1 MAPAQGTDGL
11 PPAQEIPYPRGHI
24 GFIRETKLEE
34 EDTVSQVAGVRG
46 SFLRWGLLVVV
57 ALAFIGGTSS
67 LSQADGPVKNPGV
80 FADVPAGH
88 WAEQSILYLVDRGII
103 EGLPNGLF
111 EGERA
116 PSRYEMATLLA
127 RALQYVEG
135 QLENVT
141 LGPGPGA
148 SKVDLTNEDVQ
159 DVQIRPEDL
168 KVLQD
173 LIFKISDRLQ
183 QLSGEVNALKTQRP
197 EIDPDLAER
206 IRELEVQKEEVEQL
220 KAQLA
225 QSQQEIRQL
234 KEQVTK
240 FRVQSSTVSEAEMA
254 KTNQQIVANRII
266 GIFAAVSAVVAVA
279 LATLR

>member
-1 MAPAQGTDGL
+1 MS
-11 PPAQEIPYPRGHI
+11 HI
-24 GFIRETKLEE
+24 
-34 EDTVSQVAGVRG
+34 AGVRG
-46 SFLRWGLLVVV
+46 SFLRWGLLLVI
-57 ALAFIGGTSS
+57 ALGLIGATSS
-67 LSQADGPVKNPGV
+67 VSQADGPVKNPGV

-88 WAEQSILYLVDRGII
+88 WAEASIRYLVDRGII
-103 EGLPNGLF
+103 EGLPNGRF

-116 PSRYEMATLLA
+116 PSRYEMVTVLA

-135 QLENVT
+135 QLENATT
-141 LGPGPGA
+141 LGPGPGTGA
-148 SKVDLTNEDVQ
+148 SKAELTDANQ

-183 QLSGEVNALKTQRP
+183 QLSGEVDALKAQRP
-197 EIDPDLAER
+197 EIDPDLAQR
-206 IRELEVQKEEVEQL
+206 IRDLEAQKEEIEQL